1 MSETIS
7 LPFTFVKDG
16 VFYFS
21 RRIPKELKNH
31 YTSPRMT
38 YSLKWSRKTGQSS
51 KVYPKPLKGYE
62 NGEAPEFYRP
72 V

>member
-1 MSETIS
+1 MNINQAT
-7 LPFTFVKDG
+7 LDLVKRFEG
-16 VFYFS
+16 LV
-21 RRIPKELKNH
+21 
-31 YTSPRMT
+31 
-38 YSLKWSRKTGQSS
+38 KWSRKTGQSS